1 MWFNEKDFINFP
13 IIKLSDIKGYVLPHA
28 ATKYTGH
35 IISHTL
41 RFKPKFYFTKV
52 CIIFSPA
59 NQKPNV
65 HNQFHRYPAVRHFD
79 PAADR

>member
-65 HNQFHRYPAVRHFD
+65 HNQFHEYYVVQKSF
-79 PAADR
+79 